1 MEKKD
6 RKEMTEMFPLPWE
19 NAPAPKIIKPSAE
32 LTPAERQERVDDLM
46 KCVKRKD

>member
-32 LTPAERQERVDDLM
+32 LTPEERQERVDDLM